1 VNQETSSSKSG
12 LHFGHY
18 IVGSKPDIINHFHA
32 TQVMVVLVH
41 AIQLKRWSR
50 GLSVIL
56 KKMLGITLVTKLR
69 AILLM
74 EADFNTSNKTM
85 YYIRMMNQVQKHN
98 MMSEEIYSEKNRMVD
113 DGMLT
118 MTLFYDIT

>member
-1 VNQETSSSKSG
+1 
-12 LHFGHY
+12 
-18 IVGSKPDIINHFHA
+18 
-32 TQVMVVLVH
+32 MVVLVH

-74 EADFNTSNKTM
+74 EADVNTSNKTM
-85 YYIRMMNQVQKHN
+85 YYVRMMNQVQKHN